1 MADTVP
7 AMLEPGEY
15 VIRKDAVDKIGVENL
30 DMMNNI
36 DRSSQMYMSHGGLV
50 PQLQNAHS
58 AIDELLALNT
68 LANQD
73 NVDMTRESS
82 MMNKGGQL
90 KPIPKDNKGL
100 GKLPATVRNRMGYM
114 QEGGAVQDNT
124 MSNLMNLL
132 ALKEIADKSPQLSM
146 YDADTR
152 GGIMGQDDPLGISEG
167 NFIPVAGVLS
177 KGVSKLLK
185 QSELAK
191 KAKER
196 YIDLQK
202 QILTDNGLLGKSG
215 IRKLKKEM
223 DEELMP
229 LIETRYRNPSGVV
242 PTKNLPNFNKGG
254 KVPKDPDPLQI
265 DARMRGEFK
274 DVGTIGVVNPK
285 RNMMSELS
293 KLQDDISMIK
303 FLRERFKDNP
313 ENMRAQIKVRELPN
327 MEDIMEILNEASKMT
342 KPKNDTIRGY
352 QNGGQVFSFGSQT
365 TETPMLEDIYRM
377 AGLRPVGEQAG
388 NFQQY
393 DASREEG
400 VLADYSRGVQ
410 NLRSQG
416 TGALGQASLRA
427 QNMGGGFAGFG
438 GRQASQDALRR
449 QAGMQYQSGL
459 EQAGQR
465 RFETIRGMREQFIG
479 DTIAQLGQL
488 EGAEGTQTV
497 RQPAREVSQLPTT
510 DEGDVTYNGT
520 RYVFYQG
527 QYITES
533 ELDNIMEE
541 EQDRSGD
548 GDLYYD

>member
-114 QEGGAVQDNT
+114 QED
-124 MSNLMNLL
+124 
-132 ALKEIADKSPQLSM
+132 
-146 YDADTR
+146 
-152 GGIMGQDDPLGISEG
+152 
-167 NFIPVAGVLS
+167 
-177 KGVSKLLK
+177 
-185 QSELAK
+185 
-191 KAKER
+191 
-196 YIDLQK
+196 
-202 QILTDNGLLGKSG
+202 
-215 IRKLKKEM
+215 
-223 DEELMP
+223 
-229 LIETRYRNPSGVV
+229 
-242 PTKNLPNFNKGG
+242 G

-274 DVGTIGVVNPK
+274 DVGTIGVDNPK

-313 ENMRAQIKVRELPN
+313 ENMRAQIRVRELPN
-327 MEDIMEILNEASKMT
+327 MEDIMQILNEASKMT
-342 KPKNDTIRGY
+342 KPKSDTIRGY
-352 QNGGQVFSFGSQT
+352 QNGGQAYSFGSQT
-365 TETPMLEDIYRM
+365 TETPMLEDIYKM
-377 AGLRPVGEQAG
+377 AGLRPIGEQAR
-388 NFQQY
+388 NFQEY
-393 DASREEG
+393 DASREQG

-488 EGAEGTQTV
+488 QGAEGTQTV

-533 ELDNIMEE
+533 EFDNIMEE
-541 EQDRSGD
+541 EQGRSDD

>member
-114 QEGGAVQDNT
+114 QEGG
-124 MSNLMNLL
+124 
-132 ALKEIADKSPQLSM
+132 
-146 YDADTR
+146 
-152 GGIMGQDDPLGISEG
+152 
-167 NFIPVAGVLS
+167 
-177 KGVSKLLK
+177 
-185 QSELAK
+185 
-191 KAKER
+191 
-196 YIDLQK
+196 
-202 QILTDNGLLGKSG
+202 
-215 IRKLKKEM
+215 
-223 DEELMP
+223 
-229 LIETRYRNPSGVV
+229 
-242 PTKNLPNFNKGG
+242 

-274 DVGTIGVVNPK
+274 DVGTIGIVNPK

-313 ENMRAQIKVRELPN
+313 ENMRAQIRVRELPN

-342 KPKNDTIRGY
+342 KPKSDTIRGY
-352 QNGGQVFSFGSQT
+352 QTGGYVPPSLQSIFEMS
-365 TETPMLEDIYRM
+365 R
-377 AGLRPVGEQAG
+377 LRPVEEREGEFREFDTSLLDDAFSDFTSQAENLQRTG
-388 NFQQY
+388 
-393 DASREEG
+393 SR
-400 VLADYSRGVQ
+400 
-410 NLRSQG
+410 
-416 TGALGQASLRA
+416 TLGQALR
-427 QNMGGGFAGFG
+427 QTRGMGNFSGSGFAD
-438 GRQASQDALRR
+438 AIQDETRR
-449 QAGMQYQSGL
+449 QAEQRYQSGL
-459 EQAGQR
+459 QSATQ
-465 RFETIRGMREQFIG
+465 MRDANVQSMFDDYTTNI
-479 DTIAQLGQL
+479 IGQL
-488 EGAEGTQTV
+488 SRTSAMEGTEDITDAELAA
-497 RQPAREVSQLPTT
+497 QPVPST
-510 DEGDVTYNGT
+510 DPNWNPPSNPAIGTTYNFGSQVWERKNLRTT
-520 RYVFYQG
+520 RGNMKERWVR
-527 QYITES
+527 I
-533 ELDNIMEE
+533 N
-541 EQDRSGD
+541 
-548 GDLYYD
+548 

>member
-82 MMNKGGQL
+82 IINFQDSQLLPDAMRTPEKDILGDILNQNSNNKSSYSTFAEEFPKLNRMMKQSDLEYIIDQMKKEKPLLEQLKDVGSSYKEMLKSFSPFNKGGQL

-114 QEGGAVQDNT
+114 QEGG
-124 MSNLMNLL
+124 
-132 ALKEIADKSPQLSM
+132 
-146 YDADTR
+146 
-152 GGIMGQDDPLGISEG
+152 
-167 NFIPVAGVLS
+167 
-177 KGVSKLLK
+177 
-185 QSELAK
+185 
-191 KAKER
+191 
-196 YIDLQK
+196 
-202 QILTDNGLLGKSG
+202 
-215 IRKLKKEM
+215 
-223 DEELMP
+223 
-229 LIETRYRNPSGVV
+229 
-242 PTKNLPNFNKGG
+242 

-265 DARMRGEFK
+265 DARMRGKFK

-293 KLQDDISMIK
+293 KLQKDISTIK

-313 ENMRAQIKVRELPN
+313 ENMRAQIRVRELPN

-342 KPKNDTIRGY
+342 KPKSDTIRGY
-352 QNGGQVFSFGSQT
+352 QNGGQAFSFGSQT

-377 AGLRPVGEQAG
+377 AGLRPIAEQAR
-388 NFQQY
+388 NFQEY
-393 DASREEG
+393 DASREQG
-400 VLADYSRGVQ
+400 ALADYSRGVQ

-533 ELDNIMEE
+533 EFDNIMEE

-548 GDLYYD
+548 RDDYFD

>member
-114 QEGGAVQDNT
+114 QEGGFIDKAVKNDSLKQA
-124 MSNLMNLL
+124 LL
-132 ALKEIADKSPQLSM
+132 DKPM
-146 YDADTR
+146 IDYFIR
-152 GGIMGQDDPLGISEG
+152 SEMKDSKNKPSG
-167 NFIPVAGVLS
+167 MIQQKVLS
-177 KGVSKLLK
+177 GKLEPKEALNMLLNFEKANYMRSQGDTTNILFDMLK
-185 QSELAK
+185 DAGYQE
-191 KAKER
+191 
-196 YIDLQK
+196 
-202 QILTDNGLLGKSG
+202 
-215 IRKLKKEM
+215 
-223 DEELMP
+223 
-229 LIETRYRNPSGVV
+229 
-242 PTKNLPNFNKGG
+242 GG

-313 ENMRAQIKVRELPN
+313 ENMRAQIRVRELPN

-342 KPKNDTIRGY
+342 KPKSDTIRGY
-352 QNGGQVFSFGSQT
+352 QNGGQAYSFGSQT

-377 AGLRPVGEQAG
+377 AGLRPIAEQAG
-388 NFQQY
+388 NFQEY
-393 DASREEG
+393 DASREQG
-400 VLADYSRGVQ
+400 ALADYSRGVQ

-449 QAGMQYQSGL
+449 RAGMQYQSGL

-488 EGAEGTQTV
+488 EGTEGTETV
-497 RQPAREVSQLPTT
+497 ASSARVVSQLPSR
-510 DEGDVTYNGT
+510 DEGAVTYNGT
-520 RYVFYQG
+520 RYVFYDG
-527 QYITES
+527 QYITQS
-533 ELDNIMEE
+533 DYNNIMEDL
-541 EQDRSGD
+541 QNQFQSGNFVPSLNIT
-548 GDLYYD
+548 GG